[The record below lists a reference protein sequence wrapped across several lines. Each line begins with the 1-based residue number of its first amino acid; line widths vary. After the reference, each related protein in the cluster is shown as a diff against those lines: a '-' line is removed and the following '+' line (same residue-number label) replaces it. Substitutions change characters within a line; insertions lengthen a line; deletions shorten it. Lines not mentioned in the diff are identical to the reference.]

1 MTTLDDWKQDS
12 EYGWSHPTGWNIGR
26 YIVNGTPVFMLWHGG
41 ERGSGSNGTG
51 NPLKA
56 GNPVLARL

>member
-12 EYGWSHPTGWNIGR
+12 EYGWSHPTGWNIGL

-41 ERGSGSNGTG
+41 ETQGRFDNLEAAQRRHAELVG
-51 NPLKA
+51 A
-56 GNPVLARL
+56 A